1 MLDQN
6 IFIVEVFSSISFLI
20 YGYLS
25 FKSERMINE
34 FKRWNIYQ
42 FRTIVGVSQ
51 LLGGS
56 GLILGFYLP
65 IMTIISSLGLTVL
78 MLLGFFLRILV
89 KDGLLR
95 SLPSLFYFFINGYIF
110 LFSYKNLI

>member
-34 FKRWNIYQ
+34 FKRWNISQ